1 MICSPRIWQQLLL
14 YNMLKFIVL
23 MRILKAKA
31 SKGRVLEVP
40 VLHVGL
46 PVIMSLII
54 CLVGLIICLVGLI
67 ICLVGLAVGPVGL
80 NYE

>member
-1 MICSPRIWQQLLL
+1 
-14 YNMLKFIVL
+14 MLKFIDL

-46 PVIMSLII
+46 LVLMRLII
-54 CLVGLIICLVGLI
+54 CLVGLILCLVGFI
-67 ICLVGLAVGPVGL
+67 IRLVGLAVGPVGL

>member
-1 MICSPRIWQQLLL
+1 
-14 YNMLKFIVL
+14 

-46 PVIMSLII
+46 LVLIRLII
-54 CLVGLIICLVGLI
+54 CLVGVIM
-67 ICLVGLAVGPVGL
+67 CLVGLAVGPVGL